1 MNNYDRE
8 KQEAVDAGYRTLN
21 SLKKAR
27 DHLKKAKNWGTWD
40 MLG

>member
-21 SLKKAR
+21 SLKKA
-27 DHLKKAKNWGTWD
+27 KNWGTWD